1 MFALLRTRRYMS
13 CPGAPKCNGHGA
25 CLSMDQLA
33 EHTTDN
39 GDATAFTYGNRPNYF
54 KTWDY
59 NKVFGCKCDS
69 GFTGYDCSLRTSEKG
84 VGVYCLNKKVVRGWG
99 CIV

>member
-1 MFALLRTRRYMS
+1 MS

-25 CLSMDQLA
+25 CFSMDQLA

-39 GDATAFTYGNRPNYF
+39 GVATAFTYGNRPNYY

-59 NKVFGCKCDS
+59 NKVFGCKCDD
-69 GFTGYDCSLRTSEKG
+69 GFTGYDCSLRTSEKW
-84 VGVYCLNKKVVRGWG
+84 VAALISRHFLSFPLPHCHTHTL
-99 CIV
+99 